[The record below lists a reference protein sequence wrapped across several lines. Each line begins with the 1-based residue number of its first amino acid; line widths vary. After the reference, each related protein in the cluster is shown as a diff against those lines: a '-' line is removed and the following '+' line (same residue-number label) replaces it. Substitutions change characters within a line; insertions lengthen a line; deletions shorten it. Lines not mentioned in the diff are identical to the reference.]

1 MLTSLTMASKV
12 VMWSPGNLAELVVW
26 FAWLLYS
33 ECIAVFQRRRPIEE
47 RVPAWLAASDGEP
60 RPAVL
65 VTGAGSGIGRAVAVQ
80 LARMGAGAVVIACRT
95 LAEARVVADGIRAVA
110 PDDVVLKPVGVDLRD
125 PAQIASMCEYVR
137 GDEDVRVKLVVHC
150 AGVFCATWRRT
161 E

>member
-1 MLTSLTMASKV
+1 
-12 VMWSPGNLAELVVW
+12 MWSPSNLAELVVW

-65 VTGAGSGIGRAVAVQ
+65 VTGAGSGIGRAVAIQ

-95 LAEARVVADGIRAVA
+95 LTEARVVADGIRPLV
-110 PDDVVLKPVGVDLRD
+110 PRRRPVVLKPVGVDLRD
-125 PAQIASMCEYVR
+125 PASGAVRAGKIENECHEASRCGRVGPGAMR
-137 GDEDVRVKLVVHC
+137 GLGQRV
-150 AGVFCATWRRT
+150 
-161 E
+161 